1 MFLVG
6 LTGGIAAGKSTVAAH
21 WVSLG
26 AVEIDA
32 DVLAREAVAPHSKG
46 AAAIR
51 AAFGDEV
58 FGSDDVLDRKALAA
72 QVFADSEKR
81 IALEAIIHP
90 LVRQRS
96 ASEISAAA
104 ADAIVVYSVPL
115 LVEAEVDLP
124 FDFIVTVEAPHD
136 KKIERMVSHRAMTV
150 EEAQAR
156 IAAQASP
163 AQRANVAHAILNSN
177 QSLDLLIKDAGK
189 LWFKIEQLAEA
200 KRKAAN

>member
-32 DVLAREAVAPHSKG
+32 DFLAREVVAPHSEG
-46 AAAIR
+46 AAAVR
-51 AAFGDEV
+51 AVFGDAV
-58 FGSDDVLDRKALAA
+58 FDQDDVLNRKALAA

-96 ASEISAAA
+96 TEAIRSAP

-115 LVEAEVDLP
+115 LVEAQVDLP
-124 FDFIVTVEAPHD
+124 FDFIVTVEAPHE

-150 EEAQAR
+150 EEATAR
-156 IAAQASP
+156 IAAQATP
-163 AQRANVAHAILNSN
+163 AQRANVAHAILSSN
-177 QSLDLLIKDAGK
+177 QSVDMLIKDAGK

>member
-32 DVLAREAVAPHSKG
+32 DVLAREVVAPHSEG
-46 AAAIR
+46 AAAVR
-51 AAFGDEV
+51 AVFGDAV
-58 FGSDDVLDRKALAA
+58 FDQDDVLNRKALAA

-96 ASEISAAA
+96 TEAISSAP

-115 LVEAEVDLP
+115 LVEAQVDLP
-124 FDFIVTVEAPHD
+124 FDFIVTVEAPHE

-150 EEAQAR
+150 EEATAR
-156 IAAQASP
+156 IAAQATP
-163 AQRANVAHAILNSN
+163 AQRANVAHAILSSN
-177 QSLDLLIKDAGK
+177 QSIDMLIKDAGK

>member
-32 DVLAREAVAPHSKG
+32 DVLAREVVAPRSEG
-46 AAAIR
+46 AAAVR
-51 AAFGDEV
+51 AFFGDAV
-58 FGSDDVLDRKALAA
+58 FDHDDVLNRKALAA

-90 LVRQRS
+90 LIRQRS
-96 ASEISAAA
+96 TEGISSAPAE
-104 ADAIVVYSVPL
+104 AIVVYSVPL
-115 LVEAEVDLP
+115 LVEAQVDLP
-124 FDFIVTVEAPHD
+124 FDFIVTVEAPHE
-136 KKIERMVSHRAMTV
+136 KKIERMVSHRAMTF
-150 EEAQAR
+150 EEATAR
-156 IAAQASP
+156 IAAQATP
-163 AQRANVAHAILNSN
+163 AQRANVAHAILSSN
-177 QSLDLLIKDAGK
+177 QSIDMLIKDAGK

>member
-32 DVLAREAVAPHSKG
+32 DVLAREVVAPHSEG
-46 AAAIR
+46 AAAVR
-51 AAFGDEV
+51 AVFGDTV
-58 FGSDDVLDRKALAA
+58 FDHDDVLNRKALAA

-90 LVRQRS
+90 LIRQRS
-96 ASEISAAA
+96 TEGISSAPAE
-104 ADAIVVYSVPL
+104 AIVVYSVPL
-115 LVEAEVDLP
+115 LVEAQVDLP
-124 FDFIVTVEAPHD
+124 FDFIVTVEAPHE
-136 KKIERMVSHRAMTV
+136 KKIERMVSHRAMTF
-150 EEAQAR
+150 EEATAR
-156 IAAQASP
+156 IAAQATP
-163 AQRANVAHAILNSN
+163 AQRANVAHAILSSN
-177 QSLDLLIKDAGK
+177 QSIDMLIKDAGK

>member
-32 DVLAREAVAPHSKG
+32 DVLAREVVAPHTPG
-46 AAAIR
+46 AAEVR
-51 AAFGDEV
+51 ALFGDAV
-58 FGSDDVLDRKALAA
+58 FDPDDVLDRKALAA
-72 QVFADSEKR
+72 QVFGDATKR
-81 IALEAIIHP
+81 AALEAIIHP

-96 ASEISAAA
+96 AAEISSAP
-104 ADAIVVYSVPL
+104 ADAIVIYNVPL

-124 FDFIVTVEAPHD
+124 FDYIVTVEAPHD
-136 KKIERMVSHRAMTV
+136 KKIERMMSHRSMTA
-150 EEAQAR
+150 EEATAR
-156 IAAQASP
+156 IASQATP
-163 AQRANVAHAILNSN
+163 AQRANVAHTILSSN

-200 KRKAAN
+200 KRKAAK

>member
-32 DVLAREAVAPHSKG
+32 DVLAREVVAPHSEG
-46 AAAIR
+46 AAAVR
-51 AAFGDEV
+51 AYFGDTV
-58 FGSDDVLDRKALAA
+58 FDQDDVLNRKALAA

-96 ASEISAAA
+96 TEAISSAP

-115 LVEAEVDLP
+115 LVEAQVDLP
-124 FDFIVTVEAPHD
+124 FDFIVTVEAPHE

-150 EEAQAR
+150 EEATAR
-156 IAAQASP
+156 IAAQATP
-163 AQRANVAHAILNSN
+163 TQRANVSQAILSSN
-177 QSLDLLIKDAGK
+177 QSIDMLIKDAGK

>member
-32 DVLAREAVAPHSKG
+32 DVLAREVVAPHSKG

-58 FGSDDVLDRKALAA
+58 FGSDDVLDRKALAT

-115 LVEAEVDLP
+115 LVEAEVDLS

>member
-32 DVLAREAVAPHSKG
+32 DVLAREVVAPHTLG
-46 AAAIR
+46 AAEVR
-51 AAFGDEV
+51 AVFGDAV
-58 FGSDDVLDRKALAA
+58 FDPDDVLDRKALAA
-72 QVFADSEKR
+72 QVFGDATKR
-81 IALEAIIHP
+81 AALEAIIHP

-96 ASEISAAA
+96 AAEISSAP
-104 ADAIVVYSVPL
+104 ADAIVVYNVPL

-124 FDFIVTVEAPHD
+124 FDLIVTVEAPHD
-136 KKIERMVSHRAMTV
+136 KKIERMMFHRGMTA
-150 EEAQAR
+150 EEATAR
-156 IAAQASP
+156 IAAQATP
-163 AQRANVAHAILNSN
+163 AQRANAAHAILSSN

-189 LWFKIEQLAEA
+189 LWFKIEQLAATKSRAVE
-200 KRKAAN
+200 